1 MTIRESII
9 FLAAALDVLIE
20 LTVDEQRGP
29 LLFDMHVT
37 FTSSVAMQ
45 VHTPLPNKQT
55 TSGKCIANFF
65 VQVINTMICM

>member
-1 MTIRESII
+1 MRENII

-20 LTVDEQRGP
+20 LTVDEQRDP
-29 LLFDMHVT
+29 LLSDMQVA
-37 FTSSVAMQ
+37 FASSVAMQ
-45 VHTPLPNKQT
+45 VHTALPNKQT